1 MQEREKRAHTR
12 AAEGNDGT
20 GHARGIN
27 KTERETVAR
36 GDECGNLR
44 CRCGTVQSQRAPFT
58 DTHREGEEREGERR
72 KRREGDEGEKRRER

>member
-44 CRCGTVQSQRAPFT
+44 CRCGTVQSQRASIT
-58 DTHREGEEREGERR
+58 DTHTEGEDRER
-72 KRREGDEGEKRRER
+72 KGEKRRKQREGGEGET